1 LLFAKPRR
9 PALKRIELAPV
20 VAESLQLFIPLM
32 ETRGVALEQSLREG
46 TISGD
51 LGLIKQVLANI
62 IVNAVQAVNGHG
74 RVTVTMRDEGE
85 FLVVDVRDNGA
96 GIEPEDREKIFDPFF
111 STKESGTGLGL
122 AIASKVIQAHG
133 GYIKVWSEAGRG
145 SNFSLYF
152 PAAGEAR

>member
-1 LLFAKPRR
+1 
-9 PALKRIELAPV
+9 
-20 VAESLQLFIPLM
+20 M
-32 ETRGVALEQSLREG
+32 RE
-46 TISGD
+46 
-51 LGLIKQVLANI
+51 
-62 IVNAVQAVNGHG
+62 
-74 RVTVTMRDEGE
+74 EGE

-133 GYIKVWSEAGRG
+133 GYIKVWREAGRG
-145 SNFSLYF
+145 SIFSLYF